1 MSVWKCRRAPFTSL
15 CLFLLLNILGRGS
28 TFELTLLHTN
38 DNHAR
43 IEETSVDS
51 GKCPAGGPCF
61 AGVARRFT
69 KVSEIRKKE
78 KNVLFLD
85 AGDQFQGTVWFNYYK
100 GAEAA
105 YFMNKLGYDA
115 MAFGNHEFDN
125 GVEGL
130 IQPFLQ
136 NVNCSVV
143 SANIK
148 PDQTLATKLSGYYK
162 PYTVISVGS
171 ENVAVVGYTTAETPF
186 LSMPG
191 QHLKF
196 EDEVKELQVQ
206 VDKLETLGY
215 NKIIALGH
223 SGFDVDQDIA
233 KRVRGVDVVIGGHT
247 NTFLYTGKPPSTEV
261 PAGPYPF
268 MVTSNDGRNV
278 PVVQAFAFGKYLG
291 YLKVTF
297 DKAGNVVKAD
307 GNPILMDSS
316 IPQDPEILADIEMWK
331 KGLAQFSSQY
341 VGQTLVYLNG
351 TFEDCR
357 FRECNLGNM
366 ICDAMIYHN
375 LKHSSEQQWNHVG
388 ICMLNSGAIR
398 AAINER
404 YNNGTI
410 TMEEVLT
417 VLPFGGT
424 FDLVQ
429 IKGST
434 VKKAFEHSIHRY
446 GSMSGE
452 FLQVSGIHVE
462 YDLSRPVN
470 ERVVSVSMLCTKCRV
485 PKYEPL
491 DLEETY
497 TVVMPSYIVGG
508 GDGFTMIKEELL
520 KHNTGDMD
528 ITVFSKYITDM
539 KRVYPA
545 VEGRITFRNSAV
557 FAAHSLFLLLQGLC
571 LSLTL

>member
-1 MSVWKCRRAPFTSL
+1 MSVWTSRCALLTSL
-15 CLFLLLNILGRGS
+15 CLFLNCSATVS

-43 IEETSVDS
+43 IEETSEDS

-61 AGVARRFT
+61 GGVARRFT

-78 KNVLFLD
+78 KNVLLLD

-105 YFMNKLGYDA
+105 HFMNKLGYDA
-115 MAFGNHEFDN
+115 MSFGNHEFDN

-143 SANIK
+143 SANIIT
-148 PDQTLATKLSGYYK
+148 DQTGTKLSRYFQ
-162 PYTVISVGS
+162 PYTVLNVGS
-171 ENVAVVGYTTAETPF
+171 EKVAVVGYTTAETPF

-196 EDEVKELQVQ
+196 EDEVKALQVQ

-223 SGFDVDQDIA
+223 SGFDVDRDIA

-247 NTFLYTGKPPSTEV
+247 NTFLYTGKHPSTEV
-261 PAGPYPF
+261 PAGLYPF
-268 MVTSNDGRNV
+268 MVRSNDGRNV

-291 YLKVTF
+291 YLKLTF
-297 DKAGNVVKAD
+297 DEAGNVVKAA

-316 IPQDPEILADIEMWK
+316 IRQDPDVLADIEKWK
-331 KGLAQFSSQY
+331 KDLAQYSSQY

-351 TFEDCR
+351 TFEECR
-357 FRECNLGNM
+357 FRECNLGNL

-375 LKHSSEQQWNHVG
+375 IKHSSELQWNHVG
-388 ICMLNSGAIR
+388 ICMLNSGSIR
-398 AAINER
+398 AAINEN
-404 YNNGTI
+404 YKNGSI
-410 TMEEVLT
+410 TMEEILT

-424 FDLVQ
+424 IDLVQ
-429 IKGST
+429 INGST

-446 GSMSGE
+446 GSMYGE
-452 FLQVSGIHVE
+452 FLQVSGIHIQ
-462 YDLSRPVN
+462 YDLSKPVN
-470 ERVVSVSMLCTKCRV
+470 QRVVSLSMLCTECRV

-491 DLEETY
+491 DPEKTY

-508 GDGFTMIKEELL
+508 GDNFTMIKEELL

-528 ITVFSKYITDM
+528 ISVLSKYISDM

-557 FAAHSLFLLLQGLC
+557 FTARSLGLLLLGLC
-571 LSLTL
+571 LCLIL